1 MPHVDGFEFITRIR
15 ASANSDIRDIP
26 AAALTAFARSDDRT
40 KALESGFEM
49 HLAKPVDPGEL
60 VASVGSRAD
69 ERPLGDGRLELR
81 ARIGS
86 SAQNDMAH
94 AGNGMAHADVT
105 NGGVMNR
112 DELEGKAEAL
122 KGKIKQGVGNLTGDD
137 ELKG

>member
-1 MPHVDGFEFITRIR
+1 MDGFEFITRIR

-26 AAALTAFARSDDRT
+26 AAALTAFARSDDRM

-81 ARIGS
+81 ARIGP
-86 SAQNDMAH
+86 SAP
-94 AGNGMAHADVT
+94 NGMAHAVIK